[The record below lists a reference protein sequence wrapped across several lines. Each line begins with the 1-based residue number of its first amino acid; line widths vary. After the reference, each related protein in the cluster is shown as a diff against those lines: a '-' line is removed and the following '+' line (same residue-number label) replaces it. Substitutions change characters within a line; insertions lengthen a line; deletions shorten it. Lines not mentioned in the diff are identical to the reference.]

1 MSRST
6 PSTGSAAFERPL
18 STDRRRFLATAGAGS
33 LAAWMGF
40 RYQVAQATVTR
51 SANEQL
57 GIACIGVGGKGE
69 SDMIETSAGHQIVA
83 ICDVDE
89 SRLARAAER
98 FPQAQRYVDWR
109 KLLEQTNIDA
119 VTISTPDHMH
129 APATL
134 TAMQLGKHVFT
145 QKPLTHSIYE
155 ARQLTHAAETS
166 RLVTQMGT
174 QHHSAARIK
183 NAVQII
189 ADGAIGKVTAVHA
202 WTDRPG
208 SFWRQGL
215 QRPEGGQP
223 IPDGVHWDLWLGV
236 APERPFLP
244 GLYHPFHWRGWW
256 DFGTGAGGDMAC
268 HILDPVFTALQLGAP
283 SKVTA
288 EGPEPDADSGPVWC
302 QVTYEFPGT
311 ERTSDSLPVY
321 WYEAGR
327 QPSRDL
333 FLAPADWPGS
343 DNGIL
348 FIGEKG
354 NLFVGFPE
362 PPQLFP
368 AGDFADYPMPNHD
381 EDNHYT
387 QWTQAILGNGQTCC
401 PFKTA
406 GPLTEAV
413 LLGNVAYRTQQPVDW
428 DARLMVARGNVAA
441 EALIRRPYRAG
452 WEVEGL

>member
-1 MSRST
+1 MSL
-6 PSTGSAAFERPL
+6 SAN
-18 STDRRRFLATAGAGS
+18 RRQFLANSGAVS
-33 LAAWMGF
+33 LAAWLGF
-40 RYQVAQATVTR
+40 RTQQAAATVTR
-51 SANEQL
+51 SANQQI

-69 SDMIETSAGHQIVA
+69 SDMIETSAGHHIVA

-98 FPQAQRYVDWR
+98 FPQAKKYVDWR
-109 KLLEQTNIDA
+109 KMLEQKDIDA
-119 VTISTPDHMH
+119 VTVSTPDHMH
-129 APATL
+129 AAPTL
-134 TAMQLGKHVFT
+134 TAMRLGKPVFT

-155 ARQLTHAAETS
+155 ARQLAHAAQTS
-166 RLVTQMGT
+166 GLVTQMGT

-189 ADGAIGKVTAVHA
+189 ADGVIGSVTAVHA

-208 SFWRQGL
+208 TFWKQGL
-215 QRPEGGQP
+215 QRPAGGQP
-223 IPDGVHWDLWLGV
+223 TPSGVHWDLWLGV
-236 APERPFLP
+236 APERPYQP

-268 HILDPVFTALQLGAP
+268 HILDPVFTALELGPPAL
-283 SKVTA
+283 VVA
-288 EGPEPDADSGPVWC
+288 EGPEPDTDSGPVWC
-302 QVTYEFPGT
+302 QVQYEFPGT
-311 ERTSDSLPVY
+311 ARTSETLVVH

-327 QPSRDL
+327 QPPREL
-333 FLAPADWPGS
+333 FQAPDDWPGS

-348 FIGEKG
+348 FIGTRG

-368 AGDFADYPMPNHD
+368 AGDFANYQVPDHS

-387 QWTQAILGNGQTCC
+387 QWTQAILGNGKTCC
-401 PFKTA
+401 PFEFA

-413 LLGNVAYRTQQPVDW
+413 LLGNVAYRTQKPVVW
-428 DARLMVARGNVAA
+428 DHRLMLARGNEAA
-441 EALIRRPYRAG
+441 EALIRRPYRPG

>member
-1 MSRST
+1 MSNSNIR
-6 PSTGSAAFERPL
+6 
-18 STDRRRFLATAGAGS
+18 DRRQFVATLGIGTAASWLA
-33 LAAWMGF
+33 F
-40 RYQVAQATVTR
+40 RHQVAAATVTR
-51 SANEQL
+51 SANQQL

-69 SDMIETSAGHQIVA
+69 SDMIETSAGHNIVA
-83 ICDVDE
+83 ICDIDE
-89 SRLARAAER
+89 SRLAKAAER
-98 FPQAQRYVDWR
+98 FPNAKKYVDWR
-109 KLLEQTNIDA
+109 KMLDQQDIDA

-134 TAMQLGKHVFT
+134 TAMKLGKHVFT

-155 ARQLTHAAETS
+155 ARQLAHAAETS
-166 RLVTQMGT
+166 KLVTQMGT

-189 ADGAIGKVTAVHA
+189 ADGVIGKVTEVHA

-208 SFWRQGL
+208 NFWKQGL
-215 QRPEGGQP
+215 QRPAGSQP
-223 IPDGVHWDLWLGV
+223 VPGGVHWDLWIGV
-236 APERPFLP
+236 APERPFHP
-244 GLYHPFHWRGWW
+244 GVYHPFHWRGWW

-268 HILDPVFTALQLGAP
+268 HILDPVFTALELGAP
-283 SKVTA
+283 LTVSA
-288 EGPEPDADSGPVWC
+288 EGPEPDSDSGPLWC
-302 QVTYEFPGT
+302 QVTYKFAGT
-311 ERTSDSLPVY
+311 PRTSENLNVI

-327 QPSRDL
+327 QPDRAL
-333 FLAPADWPGS
+333 FKAPADWAGS

-348 FIGEKG
+348 FVGERG

-368 AGDFADYPMPNHD
+368 VGEFSDYQMPNHA

-387 QWTQAILGNGQTCC
+387 QWTKAILGEGQTCC
-401 PFKTA
+401 PFEYA

-413 LLGNVAYRTQQPVDW
+413 LLGNVSFRTQKTIDW
-428 DARLMVARGNVAA
+428 DARLMVAKGNEAA
-441 EALIRRPYRAG
+441 ESLIRRTYRQG

>member
-1 MSRST
+1 MSAT
-6 PSTGSAAFERPL
+6 V
-18 STDRRRFLATAGAGS
+18 STDRRRFLATLGVTSAAS
-33 LAAWMGF
+33 WLAF
-40 RYQVAQATVTR
+40 RQQAAAAVTTR
-51 SANEQL
+51 SANQQI

-69 SDMIETSAGHQIVA
+69 SDMIETSAGHNIVA
-83 ICDVDE
+83 ICDIDE
-89 SRLARAAER
+89 GRLARAGER
-98 FPQAQRYVDWR
+98 FPNAKRYIDWR
-109 KLLEQTNIDA
+109 KMMEQADIDA

-129 APATL
+129 APATM
-134 TAMQLGKHVFT
+134 TAMKLGKHVFT

-166 RLVTQMGT
+166 KLVTQMGT

-189 ADGAIGKVTAVHA
+189 ADGVIGKVTAVHA

-208 SFWRQGL
+208 NFWKQGL
-215 QRPEGGQP
+215 KRPEGSQP
-223 IPDGVHWDLWLGV
+223 IPAEVHWDLWLGV
-236 APERPFLP
+236 APERPYLP

-268 HILDPVFTALQLGAP
+268 HILDPVFTALQLEAP
-283 SKVTA
+283 TLVQAT
-288 EGPEPDADSGPVWC
+288 GPEPDSDSGPEWC
-302 QVTYEFPGT
+302 EVKYTFDGT
-311 ERTSDSLPVY
+311 SRTSESLTVT

-327 QPSRDL
+327 KPDRAL
-333 FLAPADWPGS
+333 FKAPDDWAGS

-348 FIGEKG
+348 FVGEKG

-368 AGDFADYPMPNHD
+368 AGDFADYQMPNHA

-387 QWTQAILGNGQTCC
+387 QWTQAILGEGKTCC
-401 PFKTA
+401 PFEFA

-413 LLGNVAYRTQQPVDW
+413 LLGNVAFRTKREVIW
-428 DARLMVARGNVAA
+428 DARLMMARGNEAA
-441 EALIRRPYRAG
+441 EALIRRSYRNG